1 MTDDERIVLNT
12 PGYLRNLTTLLS
24 TEPKRNI
31 ANYMMW
37 RAARASI
44 GFMNKAA
51 RDIVEEYARN
61 ATGKLATTPRWK
73 TCVGSAAGSF
83 AAAVGKMFV
92 TKHFKEDAKGAML
105 EMVND
110 IRTEFG
116 HLLNE
121 VKGYCSELRCT
132 QSDGNIVD

>member
-1 MTDDERIVLNT
+1 
-12 PGYLRNLTTLLS
+12 
-24 TEPKRNI
+24 
-31 ANYMMW
+31 MW

-92 TKHFKEDAKGAML
+92 TKHFKEDAKCFDYGRNFEDSKQSL
-105 EMVND
+105 
-110 IRTEFG
+110 F
-116 HLLNE
+116 
-121 VKGYCSELRCT
+121 VKVEQKC
-132 QSDGNIVD
+132 